1 MEDWNPSCCSS
12 RNEAAAQAD
21 EQSGRSQ
28 RVDRPAE
35 TDRRPPKGQGPRT
48 VEPHRARTRPPS
60 AAAAGPPRRGDI
72 QRGPHATAARRHRGI
87 RAIARVPVTLRAGG
101 VEPSGRRRDPVLRS
115 VQRAGAWPRRTQHA
129 IGCFDCGR
137 TVRWLR
143 RWGLCVACGCGVPF
157 LRWGFNT
164 GA

>member
-1 MEDWNPSCCSS
+1 VEDWNPSCCSS

-101 VEPSGRRRDPVLRS
+101 VEPSGGGGIPCSGPCSEPARGLAARS
-115 VQRAGAWPRRTQHA
+115 TL
-129 IGCFDCGR
+129 GCFDCGR